1 MNLKP
6 YFNDADH
13 LVFIG
18 GVMIPSGDTRLVDA
32 RLLPE
37 PVMAAVSMPEGAA
50 PIDLEALLQGT
61 VAEVVLVL
69 PSLSCE
75 ELEQLG
81 ELEQMGQA
89 RRGIL
94 GQVADRLLSSANA
107 DIGGNLDEV
116 VKQGQVAADSGNEH

>member
-6 YFNDADH
+6 YFNDTNH
-13 LVFIG
+13 VVFLG
-18 GVMIPSGDTRLVDA
+18 GVMIPAGDTRLVDV

-50 PIDLEALLQGT
+50 ALDLETLLQGT
-61 VAEVVLVL
+61 VAEVMLVL
-69 PSLSCE
+69 PDLSRE
-75 ELEQLG
+75 EVEQLG

-94 GQVADRLLSSANA
+94 GPVADLLLTSANT
-107 DIGGNLDEV
+107 DIGGNLDEE
-116 VKQGQVAADSGNEH
+116 VKQDQAATDNGE

>member
-1 MNLKP
+1 
-6 YFNDADH
+6 
-13 LVFIG
+13 
-18 GVMIPSGDTRLVDA
+18 MIPVGDTRLVDA
-32 RLLPE
+32 RLLSE
-37 PVMAAVSMPEGAA
+37 PIMAAVSMPEGTA
-50 PIDLEALLQGT
+50 IDLEALLQGT

-69 PSLSCE
+69 PDLSRE
-75 ELEQLG
+75 EVEQLG

-94 GQVADRLLSSANA
+94 GPVADRLLSSANA

>member
-1 MNLKP
+1 MISKP
-6 YFNDADH
+6 YFNDTNH
-13 LVFIG
+13 VVFLG
-18 GVMIPSGDTRLVDA
+18 GVMIPVGDTRLVDA
-32 RLLPE
+32 RLLSE
-37 PVMAAVSMPEGAA
+37 PIMAAVSMPEGTA
-50 PIDLEALLQGT
+50 IDLEALLQGT

-69 PSLSCE
+69 PDLSRE
-75 ELEQLG
+75 EVEQLG

-94 GQVADRLLSSANA
+94 GPVADRLLSSANA